1 MISFDIEARLHLQAE
16 ISNILSVLFVG
27 GCFGLLLWKL
37 RCYENSYLFLPA
49 PNCCI
54 FCVCPCAFPI
64 TTRMKHVFQSIAG
77 VMQKKERIRNERGIF
92 DVFDVNN
99 GALDI
104 NFVSH
109 CFRQYSGSLFT
120 SKSSSTLINSGF
132 LSHCKAFWLQI
143 VLNNNSKTLT
153 KEL

>member
-1 MISFDIEARLHLQAE
+1 
-16 ISNILSVLFVG
+16 
-27 GCFGLLLWKL
+27 
-37 RCYENSYLFLPA
+37 
-49 PNCCI
+49 
-54 FCVCPCAFPI
+54 
-64 TTRMKHVFQSIAG
+64 MKHVFQSIAG

-109 CFRQYSGSLFT
+109 FFRQYSGSLFT

-132 LSHCKAFWLQI
+132 LSHCKAFRLQI